1 MNQIWQAVKAI
12 FKKYFIA
19 GTLVLVPI
27 IVTIWVL
34 KAITIWADSF
44 IISLVPSRI
53 LPPSIYERI
62 IPGFGLVV
70 TIGLILI
77 TGILTRLYF
86 GKKLVSLGD
95 LIISKIPIGRSIY
108 NIIKQFLSEVL
119 TRDKKRFR
127 GVALIEWPRK
137 GTYMLGF
144 ITGDPISA
152 VRKLRPGPWV
162 SIFIPTTPNPTSG
175 FFFMV
180 PENEVV
186 PLDISVDYAFKL
198 IISGGIVT
206 QDNGYQDSS
215 AE

>member
-1 MNQIWQAVKAI
+1 MKQIWIAVKEI

-19 GTLVLVPI
+19 GTLVLIPI

-34 KAITIWADSF
+34 KAITLWADSF
-44 IISLVPSRI
+44 IISLVPSQL
-53 LPPSIYERI
+53 LPPFLYKRV
-62 IPGFGLVV
+62 IPGVGLIV

-77 TGILTRLYF
+77 TGIFTRLYF

-95 LIISKIPIGRSIY
+95 RIMSKIPIGRSVY
-108 NIIKQFLSEVL
+108 NVIKQFLSEIL

-137 GTYMLGF
+137 GCYALAF
-144 ITGDPISA
+144 ITGDPIPA
-152 VRKLRPGPWV
+152 LEKVGQGPWV
-162 SIFIPTTPNPTSG
+162 NIFIPTTPNPTSG
-175 FFFMV
+175 FFIML
-180 PENEVV
+180 PKSEVV
-186 PLDISVDYAFKL
+186 PLDISIDYAFKL

-206 QDNGYQDSS
+206 QDNEYQNSS